1 MAIHILCPHCRSPFV
16 LSDELAEQVFT
27 CTNCEGL
34 IQLPPLPPP
43 SLPPIEMIE
52 SYHDVVGEQPPLI
65 LEVLGIFTRWRWNSS
80 GGDVVRFIWSLK
92 YIAIFILIVVYTFKG
107 TGSREAAIYAA
118 PRFFGATV
126 ACALWGYL
134 EAVWIARQK
143 DLEEGDP
150 PKMWIASLIINPI
163 ALLASDV
170 RDTLPAYRAWGLA
183 AILCISCLCV
193 GQTAGSLTFLIPASV
208 RRVIGAATNG
218 SPTTPVR
225 MEEGSAAPDAS
236 AAPAAA
242 ATAPAAA
249 TRPVYHSEDGPPPP
263 PTDP

>member
-16 LSDELAEQVFT
+16 LGDELAEQVFT

-34 IQLPPLPPP
+34 IQLPPLPPAP
-43 SLPPIEMIE
+43 LPPIEMIE
-52 SYHDVVGEQPPLI
+52 SYHDVVCEQPPLI
-65 LEVLGIFTRWRWNSS
+65 LDVLGIFTRWRWNSS
-80 GGDVVRFIWSLK
+80 GGDVMRFVWSLK

-107 TGSREAAIYAA
+107 TGSTEAAIYAA

-126 ACALWGYL
+126 ICVLWGYL
-134 EAVWIARQK
+134 EAVWITRKK

-150 PKMWIASLIINPI
+150 PKMWVASLIINPI

-183 AILCISCLCV
+183 AMLCLSCLCV
-193 GQTAGSLTFLIPASV
+193 SQTAGSFKFLIPAPV
-208 RRVIGAATNG
+208 RRVIDAATNSSH
-218 SPTTPVR
+218 SPPVV
-225 MEEGSAAPDAS
+225 MEEGSAATAASDA
-236 AAPAAA
+236 PA
-242 ATAPAAA
+242 ATAPAPA
-249 TRPVYHSEDGPPPP
+249 TGPVYHPEDGPPPP